1 MGTLQLTAALF
12 VAVGAAFA
20 FTGESHAVAIVL
32 LVIGLLAA
40 MLLLQEEQW
49 QA

>member
-1 MGTLQLTAALF
+1 MGTLRLTAVLF

-20 FTGESHAVAIVL
+20 FMGSGRAVAVVL
-32 LVIGLLAA
+32 LIVGLLAA
-40 MLLLQEEQW
+40 LLLLQDEQW